1 MAVKRRMIHGKFLSM
16 FSKVVIGLPR
26 NERIENG
33 AKDVEDQHDYGDEA
47 KDAHSASSGPSSST
61 RTMVPLSME
70 YPQVLIPGGGV

>member
-33 AKDVEDQHDYGDEA
+33 AKDVEDQNHYGDEA
-47 KDAHSASSGPSSST
+47 
-61 RTMVPLSME
+61 
-70 YPQVLIPGGGV
+70 